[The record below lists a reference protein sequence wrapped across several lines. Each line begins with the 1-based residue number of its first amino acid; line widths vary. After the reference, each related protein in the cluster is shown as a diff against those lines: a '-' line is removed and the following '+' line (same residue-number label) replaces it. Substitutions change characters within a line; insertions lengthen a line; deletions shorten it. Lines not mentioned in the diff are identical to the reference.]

1 MKEILIL
8 HPKKKKKL
16 IKLSFSYELFKIFAL
31 KLNVNIQKNNSNI
44 KISWIK
50 IFY

>member
-8 HPKKKKKL
+8 HPKKKIIII

-44 KISWIK
+44 KIS
-50 IFY
+50 

>member
-8 HPKKKKKL
+8 HPKKKKKKL

-44 KISWIK
+44 KIS
-50 IFY
+50 